1 MLSALAV
8 PSGTT
13 LDLSGLVA
21 GTHVSEL
28 YSKFLLGL
36 TDVLQVV
43 FEGET
48 TFDYEEVNTFI
59 ISSQHTF
66 IRRAH
71 VSTSWEHFACF
82 APEIQVLTSK
92 SGQAL

>member
-13 LDLSGLVA
+13 LDLSGLAA

-28 YSKFLLGL
+28 FSRFLLGL

-48 TFDYEEVNTFI
+48 TFGYEEVNTFI
-59 ISSQHTF
+59 IFSQHTS
-66 IRRAH
+66 ICRAH
-71 VSTSWEHFACF
+71 VSAS
-82 APEIQVLTSK
+82 
-92 SGQAL
+92 